1 MSKQNIALITGVTG
15 QDGSYLAELL
25 LDKGYDVHGVIRRS
39 SVDYRERIAH
49 LEGRLHFH
57 LHYADLGDSMSIVG
71 VVADVRPTEI
81 YNLAAQSH
89 VQVSFDSPEFT
100 ADVDA
105 VGVLRII
112 EAVRKVGLASSCKI
126 YQASTSEL
134 YGKVEEVPQNENTP
148 FHPFSPYAVAKQY
161 GFWIIKEYRD
171 AYGMFCCNGIL
182 FNHESERR
190 GETFV
195 TRKITLAAA
204 RIAQGLQDKLYL
216 GNLDSLRD
224 WGYAKDYVECMW
236 LILQARQPEDF
247 VIATGVQH
255 SVREFAQLAFH
266 YVGIELQ
273 WEGEAEHEKGIC
285 VSGPD
290 HLVGKTL
297 VEVSPD
303 FYRPTDV
310 VNLWGDPRTATR
322 RLNIAQSFN
331 PVGSILGI
339 LMSKY
344 FILDDIS
351 LYSISG
357 TYAALGLV
365 LLGILVVMLFARMP
379 SGKDDDRSDSVGA
392 SFRRL
397 LSNRLYRRGVVAQFF
412 YVGAQIGVWSFTIR
426 LVMQETGR
434 LEAAASSIYLIS
446 IIGHCLSRFIYTG
459 LMRWFSPSRLLTFG
473 GVMSALLSLTVVLSA
488 GTGWLCITSLVLIS
502 SFMSLMFPTIYGI
515 ALGGIMRGDHPGDSK
530 IGASGLIMS
539 ILGGALL
546 TPLQGMVSDHTNIY
560 TSYAVPAFCFVVVT
574 AYAVYA
580 HRCKATL

>member
-1 MSKQNIALITGVTG
+1 MMKTIDRRHAVPFALVTSMFLLWGLANNMTDTLLAAFKRIMSMSDTQTSLI
-15 QDGSYLAELL
+15 QFAFYGSYFCFALPASLFIRRRSFKSGIILGLL
-25 LDKGYDVHGVIRRS
+25 L
-39 SVDYRERIAH
+39 
-49 LEGRLHFH
+49 
-57 LHYADLGDSMSIVG
+57 YAAGAMLFLPAAR
-71 VVADVRPTEI
+71 VA
-81 YNLAAQSH
+81 S
-89 VQVSFDSPEFT
+89 
-100 ADVDA
+100 
-105 VGVLRII
+105 
-112 EAVRKVGLASSCKI
+112 
-126 YQASTSEL
+126 
-134 YGKVEEVPQNENTP
+134 
-148 FHPFSPYAVAKQY
+148 Y
-161 GFWIIKEYRD
+161 GFYRV
-171 AYGMFCCNGIL
+171 AIYVMAGGCSVL
-182 FNHESERR
+182 
-190 GETFV
+190 ET
-195 TRKITLAAA
+195 TA
-204 RIAQGLQDKLYL
+204 
-216 GNLDSLRD
+216 NP
-224 WGYAKDYVECMW
+224 YVM
-236 LILQARQPEDF
+236 
-247 VIATGVQH
+247 
-255 SVREFAQLAFH
+255 SM
-266 YVGIELQ
+266 
-273 WEGEAEHEKGIC
+273 
-285 VSGPD
+285 
-290 HLVGKTL
+290 
-297 VEVSPD
+297 
-303 FYRPTDV
+303 
-310 VNLWGDPRTATR
+310 GDPRTATR

>member
-1 MSKQNIALITGVTG
+1 MKTIDRRHAVPFALVTSMFLLWGLANNMTDTLLAAFKRIMSMSDTQTSLI
-15 QDGSYLAELL
+15 QFAFYGSYFCFALPAALFIRRRSFKSGIILGLL
-25 LDKGYDVHGVIRRS
+25 L
-39 SVDYRERIAH
+39 
-49 LEGRLHFH
+49 
-57 LHYADLGDSMSIVG
+57 YAAGAMLFLPAAR
-71 VVADVRPTEI
+71 VA
-81 YNLAAQSH
+81 S
-89 VQVSFDSPEFT
+89 
-100 ADVDA
+100 
-105 VGVLRII
+105 
-112 EAVRKVGLASSCKI
+112 
-126 YQASTSEL
+126 
-134 YGKVEEVPQNENTP
+134 
-148 FHPFSPYAVAKQY
+148 Y
-161 GFWIIKEYRD
+161 GFYLVAIYVM
-171 AYGMFCCNGIL
+171 AGGCSVL
-182 FNHESERR
+182 
-190 GETFV
+190 ET
-195 TRKITLAAA
+195 TA
-204 RIAQGLQDKLYL
+204 
-216 GNLDSLRD
+216 NP
-224 WGYAKDYVECMW
+224 YVM
-236 LILQARQPEDF
+236 
-247 VIATGVQH
+247 
-255 SVREFAQLAFH
+255 SM
-266 YVGIELQ
+266 
-273 WEGEAEHEKGIC
+273 
-285 VSGPD
+285 
-290 HLVGKTL
+290 
-297 VEVSPD
+297 
-303 FYRPTDV
+303 
-310 VNLWGDPRTATR
+310 GDPRTATR

-434 LEAAASSIYLIS
+434 LEAAASSIYLLS
-446 IIGHCLSRFIYTG
+446 IVGHCLSRFIYTG
-459 LMRWFSPSRLLTFG
+459 LMRWFSPARLLTFG

-488 GTGWLCITSLVLIS
+488 GTGWICITSLVLIS

-515 ALGGIMRGDHPGDSK
+515 ALGGIMRGEHPGDSK

>member
-1 MSKQNIALITGVTG
+1 MMKTIDRRHAVPFALVTSMFLLWGLANNMTDTLLAAFKRIMSMSDTQTSLI
-15 QDGSYLAELL
+15 QFAFYGSYFCFALPAALFIRRRSFKSGIILGLL
-25 LDKGYDVHGVIRRS
+25 L
-39 SVDYRERIAH
+39 
-49 LEGRLHFH
+49 
-57 LHYADLGDSMSIVG
+57 YAAGAMLFLPAAR
-71 VVADVRPTEI
+71 VA
-81 YNLAAQSH
+81 S
-89 VQVSFDSPEFT
+89 
-100 ADVDA
+100 
-105 VGVLRII
+105 
-112 EAVRKVGLASSCKI
+112 
-126 YQASTSEL
+126 
-134 YGKVEEVPQNENTP
+134 
-148 FHPFSPYAVAKQY
+148 Y
-161 GFWIIKEYRD
+161 GFYLVAIYVM
-171 AYGMFCCNGIL
+171 AGGCSVL
-182 FNHESERR
+182 
-190 GETFV
+190 ET
-195 TRKITLAAA
+195 TA
-204 RIAQGLQDKLYL
+204 
-216 GNLDSLRD
+216 NP
-224 WGYAKDYVECMW
+224 YVM
-236 LILQARQPEDF
+236 
-247 VIATGVQH
+247 
-255 SVREFAQLAFH
+255 SM
-266 YVGIELQ
+266 
-273 WEGEAEHEKGIC
+273 
-285 VSGPD
+285 
-290 HLVGKTL
+290 
-297 VEVSPD
+297 
-303 FYRPTDV
+303 
-310 VNLWGDPRTATR
+310 GDPRTATR

-379 SGKDDDRSDSVGA
+379 SGKNDDRSDSVGA

-473 GVMSALLSLTVVLSA
+473 GVMSALLSLTVFLSA
-488 GTGWLCITSLVLIS
+488 GAGWICITSLVLIS

-515 ALGGIMRGDHPGDSK
+515 ALGGIMRGEHPGDSK

>member
-1 MSKQNIALITGVTG
+1 MMKTIDRRHAVPFALVTSMFLLWGLANNMTDTLLAAFKRIMSMSDTQTSLI
-15 QDGSYLAELL
+15 QFAFYGSYFCFALPAALFIRRRSFKSGIILGLL
-25 LDKGYDVHGVIRRS
+25 L
-39 SVDYRERIAH
+39 
-49 LEGRLHFH
+49 
-57 LHYADLGDSMSIVG
+57 YAAGAMLFLPAAR
-71 VVADVRPTEI
+71 VA
-81 YNLAAQSH
+81 S
-89 VQVSFDSPEFT
+89 
-100 ADVDA
+100 
-105 VGVLRII
+105 
-112 EAVRKVGLASSCKI
+112 
-126 YQASTSEL
+126 
-134 YGKVEEVPQNENTP
+134 
-148 FHPFSPYAVAKQY
+148 Y
-161 GFWIIKEYRD
+161 GFYLVAIYVM
-171 AYGMFCCNGIL
+171 AGGCSVL
-182 FNHESERR
+182 
-190 GETFV
+190 ET
-195 TRKITLAAA
+195 TA
-204 RIAQGLQDKLYL
+204 
-216 GNLDSLRD
+216 NP
-224 WGYAKDYVECMW
+224 YVM
-236 LILQARQPEDF
+236 
-247 VIATGVQH
+247 
-255 SVREFAQLAFH
+255 SM
-266 YVGIELQ
+266 
-273 WEGEAEHEKGIC
+273 
-285 VSGPD
+285 
-290 HLVGKTL
+290 
-297 VEVSPD
+297 
-303 FYRPTDV
+303 
-310 VNLWGDPRTATR
+310 GDPRTATR

-331 PVGSILGI
+331 PVGSIIGI

-488 GTGWLCITSLVLIS
+488 GTGWICITSLVLIS

-560 TSYAVPAFCFVVVT
+560 ASYAVPAFCFVVVT

>member
-1 MSKQNIALITGVTG
+1 MKTIDRRHAVPFALVTSMFLLWGLANNMTDTLLAAFKRIMSMSDTQTSLI
-15 QDGSYLAELL
+15 QFAFYGSYFCFALPAALFIRRRSFKSGIILGLL
-25 LDKGYDVHGVIRRS
+25 L
-39 SVDYRERIAH
+39 
-49 LEGRLHFH
+49 
-57 LHYADLGDSMSIVG
+57 YAAGAMLFLPAAR
-71 VVADVRPTEI
+71 VA
-81 YNLAAQSH
+81 S
-89 VQVSFDSPEFT
+89 
-100 ADVDA
+100 
-105 VGVLRII
+105 
-112 EAVRKVGLASSCKI
+112 
-126 YQASTSEL
+126 
-134 YGKVEEVPQNENTP
+134 
-148 FHPFSPYAVAKQY
+148 Y
-161 GFWIIKEYRD
+161 GFYLVAIYVM
-171 AYGMFCCNGIL
+171 AGGCSVL
-182 FNHESERR
+182 
-190 GETFV
+190 ET
-195 TRKITLAAA
+195 TA
-204 RIAQGLQDKLYL
+204 
-216 GNLDSLRD
+216 NP
-224 WGYAKDYVECMW
+224 YVM
-236 LILQARQPEDF
+236 
-247 VIATGVQH
+247 
-255 SVREFAQLAFH
+255 SM
-266 YVGIELQ
+266 
-273 WEGEAEHEKGIC
+273 
-285 VSGPD
+285 
-290 HLVGKTL
+290 
-297 VEVSPD
+297 
-303 FYRPTDV
+303 
-310 VNLWGDPRTATR
+310 GDPRTATR

-365 LLGILVVMLFARMP
+365 LLGILVVMLFAHMP

-446 IIGHCLSRFIYTG
+446 IVGHCLSRFIYTG

>member
-1 MSKQNIALITGVTG
+1 MKTIDRRHAVPFALVTSMFLLWGLANNMTDTLLAAFKRIMSMSDTQTSLI
-15 QDGSYLAELL
+15 QFAFYGSYFCFALPAALFIRRRSFKSGIILGLL
-25 LDKGYDVHGVIRRS
+25 L
-39 SVDYRERIAH
+39 
-49 LEGRLHFH
+49 
-57 LHYADLGDSMSIVG
+57 YAAGAMLFLPAAR
-71 VVADVRPTEI
+71 VA
-81 YNLAAQSH
+81 S
-89 VQVSFDSPEFT
+89 
-100 ADVDA
+100 
-105 VGVLRII
+105 
-112 EAVRKVGLASSCKI
+112 
-126 YQASTSEL
+126 
-134 YGKVEEVPQNENTP
+134 
-148 FHPFSPYAVAKQY
+148 Y
-161 GFWIIKEYRD
+161 GFYLVAIYVM
-171 AYGMFCCNGIL
+171 AGGCSVL
-182 FNHESERR
+182 
-190 GETFV
+190 ET
-195 TRKITLAAA
+195 TA
-204 RIAQGLQDKLYL
+204 
-216 GNLDSLRD
+216 NP
-224 WGYAKDYVECMW
+224 YVM
-236 LILQARQPEDF
+236 
-247 VIATGVQH
+247 
-255 SVREFAQLAFH
+255 SM
-266 YVGIELQ
+266 
-273 WEGEAEHEKGIC
+273 
-285 VSGPD
+285 
-290 HLVGKTL
+290 
-297 VEVSPD
+297 
-303 FYRPTDV
+303 
-310 VNLWGDPRTATR
+310 GDPRTATR

-488 GTGWLCITSLVLIS
+488 GTGWICITSLVLIS

-515 ALGGIMRGDHPGDSK
+515 ALGGIMRGEHPGDSK

>member
-1 MSKQNIALITGVTG
+1 MKTIDRRHAVPFALVTSMFLLWGLANNMTDTLLAAFKRIMSMSDTQTSLI
-15 QDGSYLAELL
+15 QFAFYGSYFCFALPAALFIRRRSFKSGIILGLL
-25 LDKGYDVHGVIRRS
+25 L
-39 SVDYRERIAH
+39 
-49 LEGRLHFH
+49 
-57 LHYADLGDSMSIVG
+57 YAAGAMLFLPAAR
-71 VVADVRPTEI
+71 VA
-81 YNLAAQSH
+81 S
-89 VQVSFDSPEFT
+89 
-100 ADVDA
+100 
-105 VGVLRII
+105 
-112 EAVRKVGLASSCKI
+112 
-126 YQASTSEL
+126 
-134 YGKVEEVPQNENTP
+134 
-148 FHPFSPYAVAKQY
+148 Y
-161 GFWIIKEYRD
+161 GFYLVAIYVM
-171 AYGMFCCNGIL
+171 AGGCSVL
-182 FNHESERR
+182 
-190 GETFV
+190 ET
-195 TRKITLAAA
+195 TA
-204 RIAQGLQDKLYL
+204 
-216 GNLDSLRD
+216 NP
-224 WGYAKDYVECMW
+224 YVM
-236 LILQARQPEDF
+236 
-247 VIATGVQH
+247 
-255 SVREFAQLAFH
+255 SM
-266 YVGIELQ
+266 
-273 WEGEAEHEKGIC
+273 
-285 VSGPD
+285 
-290 HLVGKTL
+290 
-297 VEVSPD
+297 
-303 FYRPTDV
+303 
-310 VNLWGDPRTATR
+310 GDPRTATR

-379 SGKDDDRSDSVGA
+379 SGKDDDRSDSIGA
-392 SFRRL
+392 CFRRL

-488 GTGWLCITSLVLIS
+488 GTGWICITSLVLIS

>member
-1 MSKQNIALITGVTG
+1 MMKTIDRRHAVPFALVTSMFLLWGLANNMTDTLLAAFKRIMSMSDTQTSLI
-15 QDGSYLAELL
+15 QFAFYGSYFCFALPAALFIRRRSFKSGIILGLL
-25 LDKGYDVHGVIRRS
+25 L
-39 SVDYRERIAH
+39 
-49 LEGRLHFH
+49 
-57 LHYADLGDSMSIVG
+57 YAAGAMLFLPAAR
-71 VVADVRPTEI
+71 VA
-81 YNLAAQSH
+81 S
-89 VQVSFDSPEFT
+89 
-100 ADVDA
+100 
-105 VGVLRII
+105 
-112 EAVRKVGLASSCKI
+112 
-126 YQASTSEL
+126 
-134 YGKVEEVPQNENTP
+134 
-148 FHPFSPYAVAKQY
+148 Y
-161 GFWIIKEYRD
+161 GFYLVAIYVM
-171 AYGMFCCNGIL
+171 AGGCSVL
-182 FNHESERR
+182 
-190 GETFV
+190 ET
-195 TRKITLAAA
+195 TA
-204 RIAQGLQDKLYL
+204 
-216 GNLDSLRD
+216 NP
-224 WGYAKDYVECMW
+224 YVM
-236 LILQARQPEDF
+236 
-247 VIATGVQH
+247 
-255 SVREFAQLAFH
+255 SM
-266 YVGIELQ
+266 
-273 WEGEAEHEKGIC
+273 
-285 VSGPD
+285 
-290 HLVGKTL
+290 
-297 VEVSPD
+297 
-303 FYRPTDV
+303 
-310 VNLWGDPRTATR
+310 GDPRTATR

-397 LSNRLYRRGVVAQFF
+397 LSNRLFRRGVVAQFF

-434 LEAAASSIYLIS
+434 LEAAASSIYLLS
-446 IIGHCLSRFIYTG
+446 IVGHCLSRFIYTG
-459 LMRWFSPSRLLTFG
+459 LMRWFSPARLLTFG

-488 GTGWLCITSLVLIS
+488 GTGWICITSLVLIS

-580 HRCKATL
+580 HRCRATL

>member
-1 MSKQNIALITGVTG
+1 MKTIDRRHAVPFALVTSMFLLWGLANNMTDTLLAAFKRIMSMSDTQTSLI
-15 QDGSYLAELL
+15 QFAFYGSYFCFALPAALFIRRRSFKSGIILGLL
-25 LDKGYDVHGVIRRS
+25 L
-39 SVDYRERIAH
+39 
-49 LEGRLHFH
+49 
-57 LHYADLGDSMSIVG
+57 YAAGAMLFLPAAR
-71 VVADVRPTEI
+71 VA
-81 YNLAAQSH
+81 S
-89 VQVSFDSPEFT
+89 
-100 ADVDA
+100 
-105 VGVLRII
+105 
-112 EAVRKVGLASSCKI
+112 
-126 YQASTSEL
+126 
-134 YGKVEEVPQNENTP
+134 
-148 FHPFSPYAVAKQY
+148 Y
-161 GFWIIKEYRD
+161 GFYLVAIYVM
-171 AYGMFCCNGIL
+171 AGGCSVL
-182 FNHESERR
+182 
-190 GETFV
+190 ET
-195 TRKITLAAA
+195 TA
-204 RIAQGLQDKLYL
+204 
-216 GNLDSLRD
+216 NP
-224 WGYAKDYVECMW
+224 YVM
-236 LILQARQPEDF
+236 
-247 VIATGVQH
+247 
-255 SVREFAQLAFH
+255 SM
-266 YVGIELQ
+266 
-273 WEGEAEHEKGIC
+273 
-285 VSGPD
+285 
-290 HLVGKTL
+290 
-297 VEVSPD
+297 
-303 FYRPTDV
+303 
-310 VNLWGDPRTATR
+310 GDPRTATR

-459 LMRWFSPSRLLTFG
+459 LMRWFSPSRLLIFG

-488 GTGWLCITSLVLIS
+488 GTGWICITSLVLIS

>member
-1 MSKQNIALITGVTG
+1 MKTIDRRHAVPFALVTSMFLLWGLANNMTDTLLAAFKRIMSMSDTQTSLI
-15 QDGSYLAELL
+15 QFAFYGSYFCFALPAALFIRRRSFKSGIILGLL
-25 LDKGYDVHGVIRRS
+25 L
-39 SVDYRERIAH
+39 
-49 LEGRLHFH
+49 
-57 LHYADLGDSMSIVG
+57 YAAGAMLFLPAAR
-71 VVADVRPTEI
+71 VA
-81 YNLAAQSH
+81 S
-89 VQVSFDSPEFT
+89 
-100 ADVDA
+100 
-105 VGVLRII
+105 
-112 EAVRKVGLASSCKI
+112 
-126 YQASTSEL
+126 
-134 YGKVEEVPQNENTP
+134 
-148 FHPFSPYAVAKQY
+148 Y
-161 GFWIIKEYRD
+161 GFYLVAIYVM
-171 AYGMFCCNGIL
+171 AGGCSVL
-182 FNHESERR
+182 
-190 GETFV
+190 ET
-195 TRKITLAAA
+195 TA
-204 RIAQGLQDKLYL
+204 
-216 GNLDSLRD
+216 NP
-224 WGYAKDYVECMW
+224 YVM
-236 LILQARQPEDF
+236 
-247 VIATGVQH
+247 
-255 SVREFAQLAFH
+255 SM
-266 YVGIELQ
+266 
-273 WEGEAEHEKGIC
+273 
-285 VSGPD
+285 
-290 HLVGKTL
+290 
-297 VEVSPD
+297 
-303 FYRPTDV
+303 
-310 VNLWGDPRTATR
+310 GDPRTATR

-434 LEAAASSIYLIS
+434 LEASASSIYLIS

-515 ALGGIMRGDHPGDSK
+515 ALGGIMRGEHPGDSK

>member
-1 MSKQNIALITGVTG
+1 MMKTIDRRHAVPFALVTSMFLLWGLANNMTDTLLAAFKRIMSMSDTQTSLI
-15 QDGSYLAELL
+15 QFAFYGSYFCFALPAALFIRRRSFKSGIILGLL
-25 LDKGYDVHGVIRRS
+25 L
-39 SVDYRERIAH
+39 
-49 LEGRLHFH
+49 
-57 LHYADLGDSMSIVG
+57 YAAGAM
-71 VVADVRPTEI
+71 
-81 YNLAAQSH
+81 
-89 VQVSFDSPEFT
+89 
-100 ADVDA
+100 
-105 VGVLRII
+105 
-112 EAVRKVGLASSCKI
+112 
-126 YQASTSEL
+126 
-134 YGKVEEVPQNENTP
+134 
-148 FHPFSPYAVAKQY
+148 
-161 GFWIIKEYRD
+161 
-171 AYGMFCCNGIL
+171 L
-182 FNHESERR
+182 F
-190 GETFV
+190 
-195 TRKITLAAA
+195 LPAA
-204 RIAQGLQDKLYL
+204 RIASYGFYL
-216 GNLDSLRD
+216 V
-224 WGYAKDYVECMW
+224 AIYVMAGGC
-236 LILQARQPEDF
+236 
-247 VIATGVQH
+247 
-255 SVREFAQLAFH
+255 SVLETTANP
-266 YVGIELQ
+266 YVM
-273 WEGEAEHEKGIC
+273 
-285 VSGPD
+285 SM
-290 HLVGKTL
+290 
-297 VEVSPD
+297 
-303 FYRPTDV
+303 
-310 VNLWGDPRTATR
+310 GDPRTATR

>member
-1 MSKQNIALITGVTG
+1 MMKTIDRRHAVPFALVTSMFLLWGLANNMTDTLLAAFKRIMSMSDTQTSLI
-15 QDGSYLAELL
+15 QFAFYGSYFCFALPAALFIRRRSFKSGIILGLL
-25 LDKGYDVHGVIRRS
+25 L
-39 SVDYRERIAH
+39 
-49 LEGRLHFH
+49 
-57 LHYADLGDSMSIVG
+57 YAAGAMLFLPAAR
-71 VVADVRPTEI
+71 VA
-81 YNLAAQSH
+81 S
-89 VQVSFDSPEFT
+89 
-100 ADVDA
+100 
-105 VGVLRII
+105 
-112 EAVRKVGLASSCKI
+112 
-126 YQASTSEL
+126 
-134 YGKVEEVPQNENTP
+134 
-148 FHPFSPYAVAKQY
+148 Y
-161 GFWIIKEYRD
+161 GFYLVAIYVM
-171 AYGMFCCNGIL
+171 AGGCSVL
-182 FNHESERR
+182 
-190 GETFV
+190 ET
-195 TRKITLAAA
+195 TA
-204 RIAQGLQDKLYL
+204 
-216 GNLDSLRD
+216 NP
-224 WGYAKDYVECMW
+224 YVM
-236 LILQARQPEDF
+236 
-247 VIATGVQH
+247 
-255 SVREFAQLAFH
+255 SM
-266 YVGIELQ
+266 
-273 WEGEAEHEKGIC
+273 
-285 VSGPD
+285 
-290 HLVGKTL
+290 
-297 VEVSPD
+297 
-303 FYRPTDV
+303 
-310 VNLWGDPRTATR
+310 GDPRTATR

-397 LSNRLYRRGVVAQFF
+397 LSNRIYRRGVVAQFF

-488 GTGWLCITSLVLIS
+488 GTGWICITSLVLIS

>member
-1 MSKQNIALITGVTG
+1 MMKTIDRRHAVPFALVTSMFLLWGLANNMTDTLLAAFKRIMSMSDTQTSLI
-15 QDGSYLAELL
+15 QFAFYGSYFCFALPAALFIRRRSFKSGIILGLL
-25 LDKGYDVHGVIRRS
+25 L
-39 SVDYRERIAH
+39 
-49 LEGRLHFH
+49 
-57 LHYADLGDSMSIVG
+57 YAAGAMFFLPAAR
-71 VVADVRPTEI
+71 VA
-81 YNLAAQSH
+81 S
-89 VQVSFDSPEFT
+89 
-100 ADVDA
+100 
-105 VGVLRII
+105 
-112 EAVRKVGLASSCKI
+112 
-126 YQASTSEL
+126 
-134 YGKVEEVPQNENTP
+134 
-148 FHPFSPYAVAKQY
+148 Y
-161 GFWIIKEYRD
+161 GFYLVAIYVM
-171 AYGMFCCNGIL
+171 AGGCSVL
-182 FNHESERR
+182 
-190 GETFV
+190 ET
-195 TRKITLAAA
+195 TA
-204 RIAQGLQDKLYL
+204 
-216 GNLDSLRD
+216 NP
-224 WGYAKDYVECMW
+224 YVM
-236 LILQARQPEDF
+236 
-247 VIATGVQH
+247 
-255 SVREFAQLAFH
+255 SM
-266 YVGIELQ
+266 
-273 WEGEAEHEKGIC
+273 
-285 VSGPD
+285 
-290 HLVGKTL
+290 
-297 VEVSPD
+297 
-303 FYRPTDV
+303 
-310 VNLWGDPRTATR
+310 GDPRTATR

-446 IIGHCLSRFIYTG
+446 IVGHCLSRFIYTG

-515 ALGGIMRGDHPGDSK
+515 ALGGIMRGEHPGDSK

>member
-1 MSKQNIALITGVTG
+1 MMKTIDRRHVVPFALVTSMFLLWGLANNMTDTLLAAFKRIMSMSDTQTSLI
-15 QDGSYLAELL
+15 QFAFYGSYFCFALPAALFIRRRSFKSGIILGLL
-25 LDKGYDVHGVIRRS
+25 L
-39 SVDYRERIAH
+39 
-49 LEGRLHFH
+49 
-57 LHYADLGDSMSIVG
+57 YAAGAMLFLPAAR
-71 VVADVRPTEI
+71 VA
-81 YNLAAQSH
+81 S
-89 VQVSFDSPEFT
+89 
-100 ADVDA
+100 
-105 VGVLRII
+105 
-112 EAVRKVGLASSCKI
+112 
-126 YQASTSEL
+126 
-134 YGKVEEVPQNENTP
+134 
-148 FHPFSPYAVAKQY
+148 Y
-161 GFWIIKEYRD
+161 GFYLVAIYVM
-171 AYGMFCCNGIL
+171 AGGCSVL
-182 FNHESERR
+182 
-190 GETFV
+190 ET
-195 TRKITLAAA
+195 TA
-204 RIAQGLQDKLYL
+204 
-216 GNLDSLRD
+216 NP
-224 WGYAKDYVECMW
+224 YVM
-236 LILQARQPEDF
+236 
-247 VIATGVQH
+247 
-255 SVREFAQLAFH
+255 SM
-266 YVGIELQ
+266 
-273 WEGEAEHEKGIC
+273 
-285 VSGPD
+285 
-290 HLVGKTL
+290 
-297 VEVSPD
+297 
-303 FYRPTDV
+303 
-310 VNLWGDPRTATR
+310 GDPRTATR

-446 IIGHCLSRFIYTG
+446 IVGHCLSRFIYTG

-488 GTGWLCITSLVLIS
+488 GTGWICITSLVLIS

-546 TPLQGMVSDHTNIY
+546 PPLQGMVSDHTNIY
-560 TSYAVPAFCFVVVT
+560 TSYAVPAFCFMVVT

>member
-1 MSKQNIALITGVTG
+1 MKTIDRRHAVPFALVTSMFLLWGLANNMTDTLLAAFKRIMSMSDTQTSLI
-15 QDGSYLAELL
+15 QFAFYGSYFCFALPAALFIRRRSFKSGIILGLL
-25 LDKGYDVHGVIRRS
+25 L
-39 SVDYRERIAH
+39 
-49 LEGRLHFH
+49 
-57 LHYADLGDSMSIVG
+57 YAAGAMLFLPAAR
-71 VVADVRPTEI
+71 VA
-81 YNLAAQSH
+81 S
-89 VQVSFDSPEFT
+89 
-100 ADVDA
+100 
-105 VGVLRII
+105 
-112 EAVRKVGLASSCKI
+112 
-126 YQASTSEL
+126 
-134 YGKVEEVPQNENTP
+134 
-148 FHPFSPYAVAKQY
+148 Y
-161 GFWIIKEYRD
+161 GFYLVAIYVM
-171 AYGMFCCNGIL
+171 AGGCSVL
-182 FNHESERR
+182 
-190 GETFV
+190 ET
-195 TRKITLAAA
+195 TA
-204 RIAQGLQDKLYL
+204 
-216 GNLDSLRD
+216 NP
-224 WGYAKDYVECMW
+224 YVM
-236 LILQARQPEDF
+236 
-247 VIATGVQH
+247 
-255 SVREFAQLAFH
+255 SM
-266 YVGIELQ
+266 
-273 WEGEAEHEKGIC
+273 
-285 VSGPD
+285 
-290 HLVGKTL
+290 
-297 VEVSPD
+297 
-303 FYRPTDV
+303 
-310 VNLWGDPRTATR
+310 GDPRTATR

-488 GTGWLCITSLVLIS
+488 GTGWICITSLVLIS

-515 ALGGIMRGDHPGDSK
+515 ALGGIMRGEHPGDSK

-546 TPLQGMVSDHTNIY
+546 TPLQGMLSDHTNIY

>member
-1 MSKQNIALITGVTG
+1 MMKTIDRRHAVPFALVTSMFLLWGLANNMTDTLLAAFKRIMSMSDTQTSLI
-15 QDGSYLAELL
+15 QFAFYGSYFCFALPAALFIRRRSFKSGIILGLL
-25 LDKGYDVHGVIRRS
+25 L
-39 SVDYRERIAH
+39 
-49 LEGRLHFH
+49 
-57 LHYADLGDSMSIVG
+57 YAAGAMFFLPAAR
-71 VVADVRPTEI
+71 VA
-81 YNLAAQSH
+81 S
-89 VQVSFDSPEFT
+89 
-100 ADVDA
+100 
-105 VGVLRII
+105 
-112 EAVRKVGLASSCKI
+112 
-126 YQASTSEL
+126 
-134 YGKVEEVPQNENTP
+134 
-148 FHPFSPYAVAKQY
+148 Y
-161 GFWIIKEYRD
+161 GFYLVAIYVM
-171 AYGMFCCNGIL
+171 AGGCSVL
-182 FNHESERR
+182 
-190 GETFV
+190 ET
-195 TRKITLAAA
+195 TA
-204 RIAQGLQDKLYL
+204 
-216 GNLDSLRD
+216 NP
-224 WGYAKDYVECMW
+224 YVM
-236 LILQARQPEDF
+236 
-247 VIATGVQH
+247 
-255 SVREFAQLAFH
+255 SM
-266 YVGIELQ
+266 
-273 WEGEAEHEKGIC
+273 
-285 VSGPD
+285 
-290 HLVGKTL
+290 
-297 VEVSPD
+297 
-303 FYRPTDV
+303 
-310 VNLWGDPRTATR
+310 GDPRTATR

-379 SGKDDDRSDSVGA
+379 SGKDNDRSDSVGA

-446 IIGHCLSRFIYTG
+446 IVGHCLSRFIYTG

-488 GTGWLCITSLVLIS
+488 GTGWICITSLVLIS

-515 ALGGIMRGDHPGDSK
+515 ALGGIMRGEHPGDSK

-560 TSYAVPAFCFVVVT
+560 TSYAVPAFCFVVLT

>member
-1 MSKQNIALITGVTG
+1 MMKTIDKRHAVPFALVTSMFLLWGLANNMTDTLLAAFKRIMSMSDTQTSLI
-15 QDGSYLAELL
+15 QFAFYGSYFCFALPAALFIRRRSFKSGIILGLL
-25 LDKGYDVHGVIRRS
+25 L
-39 SVDYRERIAH
+39 
-49 LEGRLHFH
+49 
-57 LHYADLGDSMSIVG
+57 YAAGAMLFLPAAR
-71 VVADVRPTEI
+71 VA
-81 YNLAAQSH
+81 S
-89 VQVSFDSPEFT
+89 
-100 ADVDA
+100 
-105 VGVLRII
+105 
-112 EAVRKVGLASSCKI
+112 
-126 YQASTSEL
+126 
-134 YGKVEEVPQNENTP
+134 
-148 FHPFSPYAVAKQY
+148 Y
-161 GFWIIKEYRD
+161 GFYLVAIYVM
-171 AYGMFCCNGIL
+171 AGGCSVL
-182 FNHESERR
+182 
-190 GETFV
+190 ET
-195 TRKITLAAA
+195 TA
-204 RIAQGLQDKLYL
+204 
-216 GNLDSLRD
+216 NP
-224 WGYAKDYVECMW
+224 YVM
-236 LILQARQPEDF
+236 
-247 VIATGVQH
+247 
-255 SVREFAQLAFH
+255 SM
-266 YVGIELQ
+266 
-273 WEGEAEHEKGIC
+273 
-285 VSGPD
+285 
-290 HLVGKTL
+290 
-297 VEVSPD
+297 
-303 FYRPTDV
+303 
-310 VNLWGDPRTATR
+310 GDPRTATR

-446 IIGHCLSRFIYTG
+446 IVGHCLSRFIYTG

-488 GTGWLCITSLVLIS
+488 GTGWICITSLVLIS

>member
-1 MSKQNIALITGVTG
+1 MMKTIDRRHAVPFALVTSMFLLWGLANNMTDTLLAAFKRIMSMSDTQTSLI
-15 QDGSYLAELL
+15 QFAFYGSYFCFALPAALFIRRRSFKSGIILGLL
-25 LDKGYDVHGVIRRS
+25 L
-39 SVDYRERIAH
+39 
-49 LEGRLHFH
+49 
-57 LHYADLGDSMSIVG
+57 YAAGAMLFLPAAR
-71 VVADVRPTEI
+71 VA
-81 YNLAAQSH
+81 S
-89 VQVSFDSPEFT
+89 
-100 ADVDA
+100 
-105 VGVLRII
+105 
-112 EAVRKVGLASSCKI
+112 
-126 YQASTSEL
+126 
-134 YGKVEEVPQNENTP
+134 
-148 FHPFSPYAVAKQY
+148 Y
-161 GFWIIKEYRD
+161 GFYLVAIYVM
-171 AYGMFCCNGIL
+171 AGGCSVL
-182 FNHESERR
+182 
-190 GETFV
+190 ET
-195 TRKITLAAA
+195 TA
-204 RIAQGLQDKLYL
+204 
-216 GNLDSLRD
+216 NP
-224 WGYAKDYVECMW
+224 YVM
-236 LILQARQPEDF
+236 
-247 VIATGVQH
+247 
-255 SVREFAQLAFH
+255 SM
-266 YVGIELQ
+266 
-273 WEGEAEHEKGIC
+273 
-285 VSGPD
+285 
-290 HLVGKTL
+290 
-297 VEVSPD
+297 
-303 FYRPTDV
+303 
-310 VNLWGDPRTATR
+310 GDPRTATR

-392 SFRRL
+392 SLRRL

-446 IIGHCLSRFIYTG
+446 IVGHCLSRFIYTG

>member
-1 MSKQNIALITGVTG
+1 MMKTIDRRHAVPFALVTSMFLLWGLANNMTDTLLAAFKRIMSMSDTQTSLI
-15 QDGSYLAELL
+15 QFAFYGSYFCFALPAALFIRRRSFKSGIILGLL
-25 LDKGYDVHGVIRRS
+25 L
-39 SVDYRERIAH
+39 
-49 LEGRLHFH
+49 
-57 LHYADLGDSMSIVG
+57 YAAGAMLFLPAAR
-71 VVADVRPTEI
+71 VA
-81 YNLAAQSH
+81 S
-89 VQVSFDSPEFT
+89 
-100 ADVDA
+100 
-105 VGVLRII
+105 
-112 EAVRKVGLASSCKI
+112 
-126 YQASTSEL
+126 
-134 YGKVEEVPQNENTP
+134 
-148 FHPFSPYAVAKQY
+148 Y
-161 GFWIIKEYRD
+161 GFYLVAIYVM
-171 AYGMFCCNGIL
+171 AGGCSVL
-182 FNHESERR
+182 
-190 GETFV
+190 ET
-195 TRKITLAAA
+195 TA
-204 RIAQGLQDKLYL
+204 
-216 GNLDSLRD
+216 NP
-224 WGYAKDYVECMW
+224 YVM
-236 LILQARQPEDF
+236 
-247 VIATGVQH
+247 
-255 SVREFAQLAFH
+255 SM
-266 YVGIELQ
+266 
-273 WEGEAEHEKGIC
+273 
-285 VSGPD
+285 
-290 HLVGKTL
+290 
-297 VEVSPD
+297 
-303 FYRPTDV
+303 
-310 VNLWGDPRTATR
+310 GDPRTATR

-434 LEAAASSIYLIS
+434 LEAAASSIYLFS

-459 LMRWFSPSRLLTFG
+459 LMRWFSPARLLTFG